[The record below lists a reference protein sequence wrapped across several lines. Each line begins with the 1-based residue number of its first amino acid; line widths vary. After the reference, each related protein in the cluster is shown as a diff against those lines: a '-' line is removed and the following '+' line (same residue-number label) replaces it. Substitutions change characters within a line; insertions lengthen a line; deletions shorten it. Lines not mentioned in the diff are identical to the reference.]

1 MLIQKKGVPLQP
13 KSTKDDDFVAQ
24 LVEQLTLNQW
34 VESSNL
40 SEITRNNEWKFF
52 FELPFFYSP
61 PLQFQKVPP
70 QQWNETQS
78 IRFYAD
84 WHKTAY

>member
-34 VESSNL
+34 VESSSL
-40 SEITRNNEWKFF
+40 SEVTRNNEWKFF
-52 FELPFFYSP
+52 FELPFFLFPATINLTKQNIFSC
-61 PLQFQKVPP
+61 
-70 QQWNETQS
+70 N
-78 IRFYAD
+78 YAD